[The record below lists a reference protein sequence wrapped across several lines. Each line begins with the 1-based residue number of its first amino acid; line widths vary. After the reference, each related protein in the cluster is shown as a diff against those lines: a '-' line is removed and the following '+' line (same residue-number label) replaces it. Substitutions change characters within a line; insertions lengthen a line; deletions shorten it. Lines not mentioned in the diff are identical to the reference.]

1 MGRLHRFAWVP
12 AAVMLASLAFA
23 ATPPPTSTTS
33 GAAKPKAKP
42 PAATHRASTSH
53 HASGPEKPPLELAA
67 EARGYEE
74 MGAYGHAADALR
86 ALRRTVPPDA
96 DLELALALDEARS
109 GRLDSAR
116 ARLWD
121 PVLTAA
127 MSDSLPASRRHA
139 YAWKREPLWING
151 RFDGWHWYVAR
162 ARTEVAAS
170 LGRWSEAEEAAK
182 ACVVARPRAG
192 KEWLM
197 LAVSAGKAGDA
208 ATAQTAVSQA
218 AYLDASLPEAQYLEG
233 LYLWKAGTLSLAQ
246 RSFHQALAL
255 DSIYRAPALAL
266 VRSRLPGARPDSL
279 PSESLTG
286 TRAVGLLTSDERPK
300 LEEFAQMDASAT
312 LLERVKL
319 PIPDSLHTV
328 LEGVE
333 MAVSI
338 LIDERGRIALHDFP
352 WVPPDRLPPEMVNIV
367 TATLPGWR
375 FDPAKKNGVAQ
386 RSWSAVQ
393 LKFQF
398 NN

>member
-1 MGRLHRFAWVP
+1 MVP

-109 GRLDSAR
+109 GRLDSSARGCGTGAHRRDERLAARLAPARLRVEAR
-116 ARLWD
+116 AAVDQRQVRRLAL
-121 PVLTAA
+121 VRGARA
-127 MSDSLPASRRHA
+127 HR
-139 YAWKREPLWING
+139 G
-151 RFDGWHWYVAR
+151 RGVAR
-162 ARTEVAAS
+162 T
-170 LGRWSEAEEAAK
+170 LGEAEEAAK

-338 LIDERGRIALHDFP
+338 LIDERGRIALHDF
-352 WVPPDRLPPEMVNIV
+352 RG
-367 TATLPGWR
+367 AT
-375 FDPAKKNGVAQ
+375 
-386 RSWSAVQ
+386 
-393 LKFQF
+393 
-398 NN
+398 